1 MPMQWDDL
9 RFVLAISRSTGLNSA
24 AKLLGMNPSSVYRRM
39 EALENNMGV
48 RLFERL
54 RSGYRLTVAGEELAE
69 AAARIE
75 VEALDVERRV
85 LGTDMRLQGTI
96 RLSVSEA
103 LLMHLLADL
112 VQDFRAEYPDVV
124 LEVALSD
131 RYVDLSR
138 RDADIVIRATA
149 SPPEHLVGRSVG
161 HVNGAA
167 YAAKHYL
174 DAQGR
179 DLPISAYDWIGY
191 GGELATFSQA
201 RWTERN
207 VQAQQ
212 VRMRFDSISAV
223 HDAVARGLGCAALP
237 CFVADQD
244 PLLERL
250 PGTFEKSDVQLWVLT
265 HADLRNS
272 ARIRAGLMFFG
283 QRLSAHAETL
293 AGEMDSER

>member
-9 RFVLAISRSTGLNSA
+9 RFVLAISRATGLNSA

-39 EALENNMGV
+39 EALETSMGV

-75 VEALDVERRV
+75 VEALNVERRV
-85 LGTDMRLQGTI
+85 LGTDVRLQGTI

-103 LLMHLLADL
+103 LLTHLLADQL
-112 VQDFRAEYPDVV
+112 PDFRTEYPDVV
-124 LEVALSD
+124 LEMALSN
-131 RYVDLSR
+131 RHVDLSR

-179 DLPISAYDWIGY
+179 DQPFDAYDWIGY
-191 GGELATFSQA
+191 DGELATFRQA
-201 RWTERN
+201 RWTEQN
-207 VQAQQ
+207 VPAER
-212 VRMRFDSISAV
+212 VRLRFDSISAV
-223 HDAVARGLGCAALP
+223 HGAVARGLGCAALP
-237 CFVADQD
+237 CFVADPD
-244 PLLERL
+244 PRLARL
-250 PGTFEKSDVQLWVLT
+250 PGSFEKTDVQLWVLT
-265 HADLRNS
+265 HADLRKS
-272 ARIRAGLMFFG
+272 ARIRAGLQFFG
-283 QRLSAHAETL
+283 QRLSTQAETL
-293 AGEMDSER
+293 SGELDGER

>member
-9 RFVLAISRSTGLNSA
+9 RFVLAISRATGLNSA

-39 EALENNMGV
+39 EALETSMGV

-69 AAARIE
+69 TAARIE
-75 VEALDVERRV
+75 IEALDVERRV

-96 RLSVSEA
+96 RLSASEA
-103 LLMHLLADL
+103 LLTHLLADL
-112 VQDFRAEYPDVV
+112 LPDFRSAYPDVV

-131 RYVDLSR
+131 RHVNLSR

-161 HVNGAA
+161 RINGAA
-167 YAAKHYL
+167 YAAKQYL
-174 DAQGR
+174 GAQDRG
-179 DLPISAYDWIGY
+179 LPISAYDWIGY
-191 GGELATFSQA
+191 GGELATFRQA

-207 VQAQQ
+207 VPAQQ
-212 VRMRFDSISAV
+212 VRLRFDSISAV

-244 PLLERL
+244 PRLERL
-250 PGTFEKSDVQLWVLT
+250 PGSFEKTDVELWVLT
-265 HADLRNS
+265 HADLRKS
-272 ARIRAGLMFFG
+272 ARIRAALTFFG
-283 QRLSAHAETL
+283 KRLSAHAETL
-293 AGEMDSER
+293 AGALDSEL